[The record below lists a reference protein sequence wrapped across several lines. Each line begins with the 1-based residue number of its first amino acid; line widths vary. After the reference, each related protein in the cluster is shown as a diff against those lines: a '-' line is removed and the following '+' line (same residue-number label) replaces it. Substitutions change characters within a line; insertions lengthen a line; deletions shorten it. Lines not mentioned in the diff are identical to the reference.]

1 MSKRSRYVCQ
11 ACGTVSGK
19 WSGKCDDCGAWNSIV
34 EEIVPDVVGPKSTS
48 AARGRVLKTESLAG
62 KAPML
67 RRLVSDIREFDTVTG
82 GGTVP
87 GAAILVGGEPG
98 IGKSTLLLQ
107 VAGALARKNLPV
119 TYVTGEE
126 AADQVRH
133 RAQRLGLIAEGGGT
147 EREGDAAVRLLA
159 ATNVSDILATLE
171 AGEPQALV
179 VIDSIQTM
187 FVDGLDSAPGS
198 VAQVRASAQALV
210 AQAKRRS
217 SALVLLGH
225 VTKEGV
231 IAGPRVLEH
240 MVDVVLTFE
249 GERGHSFRILRA
261 TKNRFGPADEI
272 GVFTMTAT
280 GLQEE
285 HNPSALFL
293 SDHNANT
300 SGTAVFAGIEG
311 TRPVL
316 VEIQALVAPSPLA
329 TPRRAVVGW
338 DSARLAMVLAVLDAR
353 CGLAMSGRDVYL
365 NVTGGLRI
373 SEPGADLAA
382 AAALVSSLTGN
393 PVPEGTV
400 LFGEVGLSGDVRPVA
415 HGGLRLKEAAKLGF
429 KAAWA
434 PKSRGETEDPAL
446 EVATVRHLSDL
457 VDRIGGSEADLIQ
470 LREQSPRE
478 QRAR

>member
-11 ACGTVSGK
+11 ACGSVSGK
-19 WSGKCDDCGAWNSIV
+19 WSGKCDDCGGWNSIV
-34 EEIVPDVVGPKSTS
+34 EEVIPDAGPKSTT
-48 AARGRVLKTESLAG
+48 ADRGRALKTESLAG
-62 KAPML
+62 AAPVL
-67 RRLVSDIREFDTVTG
+67 RRLTSDIREFDVVTG

-87 GAAILVGGEPG
+87 GSAVLVGGEPG

-107 VAGALARKNLPV
+107 VAAALARKNLPC

-133 RAQRLGLIAEGGGT
+133 RALRLGL
-147 EREGDAAVRLLA
+147 GDAPVRLMA

-217 SALVLLGH
+217 SALALLGH

-272 GVFTMTAT
+272 GVFTMTAA

-293 SDHNANT
+293 SDHAANT

-353 CGLAMSGRDVYL
+353 CGLSMAGRDVYL

-382 AAALVSSLTGN
+382 AAALVSSLSGN
-393 PVPEGTV
+393 PVPEGAV

-415 HGGLRLKEAAKLGF
+415 HGALRLKEAAKLGF
-429 KAAWA
+429 KAAWS
-434 PKSRGETEDPAL
+434 PRTRGEAEEPAAL
-446 EVATVRHLSDL
+446 EVVTIRHLSDL
-457 VDRIGGSEADLIQ
+457 VDRIGGSEADLVQ
-470 LREQSPRE
+470 LRERK
-478 QRAR
+478 AR